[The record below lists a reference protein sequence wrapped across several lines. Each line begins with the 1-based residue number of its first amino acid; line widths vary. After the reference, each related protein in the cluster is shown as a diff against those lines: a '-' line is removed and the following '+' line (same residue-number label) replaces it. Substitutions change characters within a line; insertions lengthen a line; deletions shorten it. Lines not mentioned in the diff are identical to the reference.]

1 MKKLLILAALVG
13 AFSFLPVNSAQ
24 AGTVVVD
31 TGPRAVR
38 HVVVHHRPVVRV
50 GYVHRC
56 RPVLYRR
63 AYRPCRVW
71 GPRRVC
77 RPYRCGIGIGI
88 RI

>member
-1 MKKLLILAALVG
+1 MKKLLMLAALVG

-31 TGPRAVR
+31 SGPR

-50 GYVHRC
+50 GYVARC
-56 RPVLYRR
+56 RPVIYHRPYRH
-63 AYRPCRVW
+63 RVW
-71 GPRRVC
+71 CGPRRVC
-77 RPYRCGIGIGI
+77 RPYRCGIGIGVGI

>member
-24 AGTVVVD
+24 AGTVVLD
-31 TGPRAVR
+31 TGPR

-50 GYVHRC
+50 AYAPRC
-56 RPVLYRR
+56 RPVL
-63 AYRPCRVW
+63 CH
-71 GPRRVC
+71 
-77 RPYRCGIGIGI
+77 RPYRHRVWFGHRRWHRHPGVGVVV